1 VPNTRPATDPR
12 LAAIYC
18 RNSSPTPAAD
28 TTSPRPSIM
37 EWLSMYRPAGPI
49 EMRPVGEIEFANG
62 VAAMAARGTY
72 GKARVCA
79 GIVNHADLALGAL
92 VSQGG
97 RLVIER
103 YWRGEDEAWG
113 ARSAP
118 SPSRPTLASRSGSA
132 IIRPARLLMDP
143 SVREGFARLAPLS
156 LSFGAAASHGRRYP
170 SALRPTSGSAEI
182 GATSGVVASG
192 SKNRF

>member
-1 VPNTRPATDPR
+1 MPNTRHATDPR

-79 GIVNHADLALGAL
+79 GIVSHADLALGAL

-113 ARSAP
+113 RPLGTVTFAPDARIPIRLCDHPARAP
-118 SPSRPTLASRSGSA
+118 ADGPERARGLCSTGAAQPQLRSGSFSRTT
-132 IIRPARLLMDP
+132 I
-143 SVREGFARLAPLS
+143 
-156 LSFGAAASHGRRYP
+156 SFCP
-170 SALRPTSGSAEI
+170 SADQRQ
-182 GATSGVVASG
+182 
-192 SKNRF
+192 R